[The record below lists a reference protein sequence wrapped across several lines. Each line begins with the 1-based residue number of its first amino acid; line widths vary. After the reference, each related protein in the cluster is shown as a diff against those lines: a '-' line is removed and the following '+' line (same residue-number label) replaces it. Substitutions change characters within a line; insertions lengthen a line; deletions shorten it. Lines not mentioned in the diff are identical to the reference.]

1 MHFDLKHLTPASKC
15 GRFVALFTLLLLLAP
30 AWAEACTSAIVS
42 GRLTEN
48 GRPLLWKNR
57 DTGCQD
63 NRVER
68 HPAHDGLLEF
78 VALFDARDTRDTA
91 AWMGFNERGFAIMNT
106 ASYNLNNDKVP
117 ASEMDREGVV
127 MRYALERCTTVDD
140 FERVLQQLPKP
151 LGVEANFGV
160 MDAQGGGAYFETG
173 NYTYKKYDLADEP
186 SGILTRTNYS
196 FSGRKDE
203 GYGYIRHE
211 NEKHL
216 LAPYVLQRSIT
227 PSLFTEVI
235 SRTFYHSL
243 KDKDFTYNEQWVV
256 DQDFIPRAISTAS
269 VVIEGV
275 LPGEPADLTTM
286 WIALGYPPCAET
298 FACWTGEGGVPEV
311 LTGTTAQ
318 HHSKQCD
325 LVNKRE
331 TEVFHN
337 RKGNGKLYIDLSKLY
352 NSRGTGYCQ
361 VLIPRN
367 MEVYRQGA
375 AERDRRKALSQSKNQ
390 RHGRTR

>member
-1 MHFDLKHLTPASKC
+1 MKRLLLS
-15 GRFVALFTLLLLLAP
+15 LLLLTAVVVG
-30 AWAEACTSAIVS
+30 EACTSAIVS
-42 GRLTEN
+42 GKLTTN

-106 ASYNLNNDKVP
+106 ASYNLNNDNVP
-117 ASEMDREGVV
+117 ESEMDREGVV

-160 MDAQGGGAYFETG
+160 IDAQGHGAYFETG
-173 NYTYKKYDLADEP
+173 NYKYTKFDLADEP

-203 GYGYIRHE
+203 GSGYIRHE

-216 LAPYVLQRSIT
+216 LEPYIQQRNIT

-243 KDKDFTYNEQWVV
+243 KGKDYTYDERWVV
-256 DQDFIPRAISTAS
+256 DQDFIPRGISTAS
-269 VVIEGV
+269 VVVEGV
-275 LPGEPADLTTM
+275 QQGENPCLTMM

-298 FACWTGEGGVPEV
+298 FVCWTGEGGVPSE
-311 LTGTTAQ
+311 LTGTTAKR
-318 HHSKQCD
+318 HAVQCD

-331 TEVFHN
+331 AEVFHLK
-337 RKGNGKLYIDLSKLY
+337 RGNGKHYIDLSKLY

-361 VLIPRN
+361 TLIPKN
-367 MEVYRQGA
+367 METYRRGY
-375 AERDRRKALSQSKNQ
+375 AERERRRAAIK
-390 RHGRTR
+390 R